1 MSATF
6 HGKGTLQFTP
16 DNKHAFAYSGE
27 FDGTAG
33 TAPTIRLQFE
43 TGSYYLVGKIRS
55 AGMSNMA
62 SPSSGNVLATRV
74 YFNGTVFDGTDVS
87 NVVLTFKT
95 DGLNE
100 DMPYSD
106 EADIIIPPFTL
117 VTCVTDM
124 DSASASEDG
133 TIAFTGKVFGSIEQL
148 DLEVKQ

>member
-1 MSATF
+1 MSGTF
-6 HGKGTLQFTP
+6 QGIGTLQFTP
-16 DNKHAFAYSGE
+16 DNKHAYAYSGE
-27 FDGTAG
+27 FDGAAG

-55 AGMSNMA
+55 AGMSDMG

-74 YFNGTVFDGTDVS
+74 YFNGTLFDGTEIK

-95 DGLNE
+95 DGASE
-100 DMPYSD
+100 DMPYAD

-124 DSASASEDG
+124 DSASASQDG
-133 TIAFTGKVFGSIEQL
+133 TIAFTGKVLGTVEQF
-148 DLEVKQ
+148 DLELK